1 MKLLIKKDIAVILS
15 VSVMAA
21 ILYIVL
27 EGPIMDYGRDV
38 SHPLLLRFLPVLL
51 IQFGMSGLG
60 MIIVLIKNRE
70 KLSNYGL
77 VKKNVLPSIIG
88 CLLVALPMVLFLWI
102 TNDIQGF
109 LPFQGMFL
117 TKDILDASFPFNVLG
132 YLTIA
137 LVWGASEGMFYVV
150 LSDKI
155 NAIKEPRKLWNPGAF
170 ICAVIAI
177 VIHGML
183 GLDLKSLAEAITT
196 FILMYGSL
204 MIREKTGNAWG
215 NILIFFVIWNA
226 L

>member
-1 MKLLIKKDIAVILS
+1 MKLSIKKDIAVILS

-27 EGPIMDYGRDV
+27 EGPIMYYGRDV

>member
-1 MKLLIKKDIAVILS
+1 MKLSIKKDIAVILS

-51 IQFGMSGLG
+51 IQFGMSCLG

-88 CLLVALPMVLFLWI
+88 CLLVALPTVLFLWI